1 MIKDYKIVEVFKNSP
16 EDKELSERLIWKE
29 DQDFQLLV
37 VSLEDESYKYYAEDF
52 ISIMYSSYSEGMT
65 HARLV
70 L

>member
-1 MIKDYKIVEVFKNSP
+1 MIKDYKIVEVFKNSL

-29 DQDFQLLV
+29 DQDSQLLV